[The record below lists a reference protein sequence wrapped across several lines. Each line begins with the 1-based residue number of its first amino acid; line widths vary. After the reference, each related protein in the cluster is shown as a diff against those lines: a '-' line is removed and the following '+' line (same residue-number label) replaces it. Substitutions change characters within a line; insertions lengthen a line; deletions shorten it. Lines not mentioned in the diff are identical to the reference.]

1 MHRAA
6 LAAVGASGDYQVVDL
21 EPAQLEPGVGELIRR
36 GFTGFNVTIPHKQ
49 KMLSVCHDLTAEARL
64 VRAVNTV
71 KIEPA
76 GRLVGHNTD
85 LCGFRQSLNQ
95 VLPPSGRRNAAL
107 ILGSGGAARAAAW
120 ALVEEGWPH
129 IAVVARNTD
138 RAGVLVEE
146 IIETAGK
153 NARAGGLPR
162 FHIADTG
169 LARLTVLP
177 ELVVN
182 CTAIGLAGE
191 AVPDWLLPV
200 LRWMDPEGLVFDM
213 VYSRQSDMTPL
224 VRVCRQLR
232 LSCCDGSD
240 MLARQARLSFQFWT
254 GQAVPLAVFA
264 GALGAARLPSR
275 SGLESGGHPERLE

>member
-6 LAAVGASGDYQVVDL
+6 LAALGASGDYEVVDL
-21 EPAQLEPGVGELIRR
+21 EPAHLEPGVVELVGR

-49 KMLSVCHDLTAEARL
+49 KMLSVCHDLTAEARR

-71 KIEPA
+71 RIESA

-85 LCGFRQSLNQ
+85 LGGFCQALNQ
-95 VLPPSGRRNAAL
+95 VLPAGTRRNAAL

-120 ALVEEGWPH
+120 ALLEEGWPQ

-146 IIETAGK
+146 IIATAGQVYG
-153 NARAGGLPR
+153 AGGLPR
-162 FHIADTG
+162 FHVADTG
-169 LARLTVLP
+169 LAGLAVLP

-182 CTAIGLAGE
+182 CTAIGLGGE
-191 AVPDWLLPV
+191 AVPEWLAQV

-213 VYSRQSDMTPL
+213 VYSRRGETTPL
-224 VRVCRQLR
+224 VRLCRQLR
-232 LSCCDGSD
+232 LRCCDGAD
-240 MLARQARLSFQFWT
+240 MLARQACLSFQFWT

-264 GALGAARLPSR
+264 AALEAARLPDR
-275 SGLESGGHPERLE
+275 SGLPSGGDRERLE

>member
-6 LAAVGASGDYQVVDL
+6 LAALGASGDYEVVDL
-21 EPAQLEPGVGELIRR
+21 EPAQLEPGVGELVGR

-49 KMLSVCHDLTAEARL
+49 KMLCLCYDLTAEARR

-71 KIEPA
+71 KIESG

-85 LCGFRQSLNQ
+85 LPGFRQSLIQ
-95 VLPPSGRRNAAL
+95 ALPPAGRRNAAL

-120 ALVEEGWPH
+120 ALVQEGWPH
-129 IAVVARNTD
+129 IAVVARNTE
-138 RAGVLVEE
+138 RAGVLVGEV
-146 IIETAGK
+146 IETAGK
-153 NARAGGLPR
+153 EGSAGGLPR

-169 LARLTVLP
+169 LAALTVLP

-182 CTAIGLAGE
+182 CTSIGLAGE
-191 AVPDWLLPV
+191 AVPDWLWQV

-213 VYSRQSDMTPL
+213 VYSRQSDATPL

-232 LSCCDGSD
+232 LRCCDGAD
-240 MLARQARLSFQFWT
+240 MLARQARLSFHFWT

-264 GALGAARLPSR
+264 RALKAARLGHGPGAGW
-275 SGLESGGHPERLE
+275 SG